1 MEEFLKQS
9 LEHLLGRLSGPMW
22 IRFVLQPL
30 VSVVLG
36 LRAGARDA
44 RLNRAPFGSAV
55 WSGHVPRGILWR
67 QVWRG
72 IARLFTFAAIID
84 VIYQVFFLHEFHP
97 LQALLVA
104 TALAILPYLL
114 VRGPANRLIRMRQNQ
129 KKKVAAQGQSTVLPP
144 ASRT

>member
-1 MEEFLKQS
+1 MEEFLKKS

-22 IRFVLQPL
+22 IRFVLQSL
-30 VSVVLG
+30 VSVGLG

-44 RLNRAPFGSAV
+44 RMGRAPFGSLL
-55 WSGHVPRGILWR
+55 WSGHVPRAILWR

-97 LQALLVA
+97 LQALVVA
-104 TALAILPYLL
+104 AALAILPYLM

-129 KKKVAAQGQSTVLPP
+129 KKKAAAPGQSTAMPP
-144 ASRT
+144 APRP